1 MPASRT
7 RARASPGPGA
17 GSWRPGRCRRR
28 RSCHGTARTAP
39 RGYTRRGWWQW
50 PRGRASRTGTM
61 QFELTPEQK
70 QLKDTARRFAAEEI
84 IPVAAKYDEGQ
95 TFAEDIVRKAWELGL
110 MNFAVPEEL
119 GGPGLD
125 ALDTCL
131 VLEELN
137 YGCAGITNSVAA
149 NGLATHPLL
158 IAGTEEQRRRYLGQ
172 LVTECSLAAYCIT
185 EPGAGSDVAGL
196 STTYRRVGD
205 EFVLNG
211 TKHFIS
217 NGSVAQWYITF
228 ATQDRKMRH
237 AGISAFVFPSDL
249 PGIKKHRM
257 KNKLGQRAADTSE
270 VVFEDVRI

>member
-1 MPASRT
+1 
-7 RARASPGPGA
+7 
-17 GSWRPGRCRRR
+17 
-28 RSCHGTARTAP
+28 
-39 RGYTRRGWWQW
+39 
-50 PRGRASRTGTM
+50 
-61 QFELTPEQK
+61 
-70 QLKDTARRFAAEEI
+70 
-84 IPVAAKYDEGQ
+84 PVAARCDDEQ
-95 TFAEDIVRKAWELGL
+95 RFAEDVVRKAWELGL
-110 MNFAVPEEL
+110 MNFAVPQEL
-119 GGPGLD
+119 GGAGLG

-172 LVTECSLAAYCIT
+172 LISECSLAAYCIT
-185 EPGAGSDVAGL
+185 EPGAGSDVAGM

-217 NGSVAQWYITF
+217 NGSVAQWYAAFPTR
-228 ATQDRKMRH
+228 DRKARH
-237 AGISAFVFPSDL
+237 AGISAFVFPADL

-257 KNKLGQRAADTSE
+257 KHKLGQRAADTSE
-270 VVFEDVRI
+270 VVLEDVHLPKDALLGAEGTGFKIAMQTFDRSRPEIGAICIGVSQRARDDGPRAAKERQQCDQPSEHFHA